1 MSHAKIRVVSGNFV
15 TARPVGVIDGVD
27 YQHAGAVRK
36 IDTDSILRTLEQES
50 IVLLSPLGFSPTGE
64 AFNLP
69 MEELARSEEHT
80 SELQSRGHI
89 VCRLLLEKQKIP
101 SSS

>member
-1 MSHAKIRVVSGNFV
+1 PLEIQSSFSKGLPNTPMSHAKIRVVSGNFV
-15 TARPVGVIDGVD
+15 IARPIGVIDGVD

-50 IVLLSPLGFSPTGE
+50 IVLLSPFGFSPTGE

-69 MEELARSEEHT
+69 MEELAHYTDSALR
-80 SELQSRGHI
+80 
-89 VCRLLLEKQKIP
+89 V
-101 SSS
+101 